1 MCLQHS
7 EGDTDLNLSPNPGGS
22 SAGNVSG
29 DPCEPFPWDAG
40 VFDAHC
46 HPTNT
51 MASIESIP
59 AMKARVLTVM
69 ATRSEDQELVCEVAS
84 RHGVHHG
91 STLSSTPPVASGQDR
106 IIPSFGWHPWVSYQ
120 LYDDTVSNPTYDGTL
135 AGKTAHYDQVLAPAP
150 SSRDASFSDAL
161 CNPKPLSEFISET
174 RRRLETS
181 PLALVGEIGLDKAF
195 RLPTAWTSA
204 QEINREESLTPGGRE
219 GRRLSPYRVQIT
231 HQAAILRAQ
240 LELAGQM
247 GRPVS
252 VHGVQAHGIL
262 YDTIA
267 SCWKGHEKE
276 VLSRRQKRQIAVG
289 AEDFSSDTDEYS
301 AQDATI
307 DRKNRAQK
315 PTPAP
320 AAAAAAAGGKATG
333 LFPPRICLH
342 SYSGHIEQLKM
353 YIRPSVPAK
362 VYFSFSI
369 AVNWGAGGGEK
380 TEEAIRAI
388 PDDRLLVESD
398 LHAAGEQMDNSLKEV
413 CRKICQI
420 KRWDLREGVERLG
433 RNWRE
438 FILG

>member
-7 EGDTDLNLSPNPGGS
+7 EGDTELNLSPNPGGS
-22 SAGNVSG
+22 SAHNVSG

-46 HPTNT
+46 HPTDT
-51 MASIESIP
+51 MASIESIS

-84 RHGVHHG
+84 RHGVHDG
-91 STLSSTPPVASGQDR
+91 RTLSSTPPVPSDQDR
-106 IIPSFGWHPWVSYQ
+106 IIPSFGWHPWFSYQ
-120 LYDDTVSNPTYDGTL
+120 LYDDTVSNPTYDGTP
-135 AGKTAHYDQVLAPAP
+135 AGKIAHYDQVLAPAP
-150 SSRDASFSDAL
+150 SSRDASFSGGL
-161 CNPKPLSEFISET
+161 CNPTPLSEFIKET
-174 RRRLETS
+174 QKRLERF

-204 QEINREESLTPGGRE
+204 DEINREENLTPGGRG
-219 GRRLSPYRVQIT
+219 GRRLSPYRVQMT

-276 VLSRRQKRQIAVG
+276 VLSRRQKRQIAMG
-289 AEDFSSDTDEYS
+289 AEDFSSDTDEDEDS
-301 AQDATI
+301 GHDVAQDKKNKTI
-307 DRKNRAQK
+307 KE
-315 PTPAP
+315 P
-320 AAAAAAAGGKATG
+320 AAAGGKAAG

-342 SYSGHIEQLKM
+342 SYSGHVEQLKM
-353 YIRPSVPAK
+353 YIHPGVPAK

-369 AVNWGAGGGEK
+369 AINWGASGSEK

-398 LHAAGEQMDNSLKEV
+398 LHTAGEQMDSSLEEA
-413 CRKICQI
+413 CRKICQV
-420 KRWDLREGVERLG
+420 KRWDLHEGLERLG

-438 FILG
+438 FVLG